1 MYISAPVHGCIP
13 YRDTQCPSPFYL
25 LKMVFLRRL
34 KLINQPLNI
43 NNLYGITNYIGQRTS
58 IEKMRD
64 FIEYIK
70 GV

>member
-1 MYISAPVHGCIP
+1 
-13 YRDTQCPSPFYL
+13 
-25 LKMVFLRRL
+25 MVFLRRL